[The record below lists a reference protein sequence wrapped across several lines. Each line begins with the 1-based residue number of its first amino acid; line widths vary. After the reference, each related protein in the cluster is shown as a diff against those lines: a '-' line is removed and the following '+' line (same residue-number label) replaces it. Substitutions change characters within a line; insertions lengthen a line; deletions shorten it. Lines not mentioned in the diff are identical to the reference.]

1 MNKKIAGLLSKMG
14 ENDKIALDM
23 RNSWT
28 EVQLQLDS
36 VYFIILFYIKMKFEI
51 FFKAGQYS
59 LFRT

>member
-1 MNKKIAGLLSKMG
+1 MG